1 MDPTLLSLLDSIP
14 QKSPRSK
21 LETHRELIRQLR
33 RKGCTYRDIVRIL
46 HERVGLDVAVSTIH
60 SFIKVRA
67 KHRKQVQYELPP
79 LEPESSV
86 NTPHESRRCCLSNCG
101 AQSKTS
107 RAESKTQALSLRRER
122 TVEARQSRR
131 IAMNTE
137 KKNKRVVFTMGGK
150 GGVGKTGLMVA
161 LAEWFEAH
169 EIPFTLLDL
178 DTENKAR
185 GSLKHFFNGS
195 VAKVNIH
202 TPAGLDAFV
211 DHLESGA
218 AIILADMGAGSGQ
231 VASDWFDAMYE
242 DVAATGARF
251 TAVGVVTPD
260 PASVESVLAWANRLQ
275 ERAQYLI
282 VQNATSP
289 QADFSYWESAEQ
301 AIRFREALSP
311 IVIRMEFRLAE
322 LENPARQH
330 GIRLGQVA
338 TRQNAINELKR
349 ASIVMRAESYRRRLF
364 SEFDR
369 AKEMFLP

>member
-1 MDPTLLSLLDSIP
+1 
-14 QKSPRSK
+14 
-21 LETHRELIRQLR
+21 
-33 RKGCTYRDIVRIL
+33 
-46 HERVGLDVAVSTIH
+46 
-60 SFIKVRA
+60 
-67 KHRKQVQYELPP
+67 
-79 LEPESSV
+79 
-86 NTPHESRRCCLSNCG
+86 
-101 AQSKTS
+101 
-107 RAESKTQALSLRRER
+107 
-122 TVEARQSRR
+122 
-131 IAMNTE
+131 MNAPA
-137 KKNKRVVFTMGGK
+137 KNKRVVFTMGGK

-161 LAEWFEAH
+161 LAEWFEAN

-195 VAKVNIH
+195 VTKVNIH
-202 TPAGLDAFV
+202 TPAGLDTFV

-231 VASDWFDAMYE
+231 IASEWFDAMYD
-242 DVAATGARF
+242 DVSAAGTRF

-275 ERAQYLI
+275 ERAQYVV
-282 VQNATSP
+282 VQNATNP
-289 QADFSYWESAEQ
+289 QSDFGYWDSAEQ

>member
-1 MDPTLLSLLDSIP
+1 
-14 QKSPRSK
+14 
-21 LETHRELIRQLR
+21 
-33 RKGCTYRDIVRIL
+33 
-46 HERVGLDVAVSTIH
+46 
-60 SFIKVRA
+60 
-67 KHRKQVQYELPP
+67 
-79 LEPESSV
+79 
-86 NTPHESRRCCLSNCG
+86 
-101 AQSKTS
+101 
-107 RAESKTQALSLRRER
+107 
-122 TVEARQSRR
+122 
-131 IAMNTE
+131 MNAPA
-137 KKNKRVVFTMGGK
+137 KNKRVVFTMGGK

-161 LAEWFEAH
+161 LAEWFEAN

-195 VAKVNIH
+195 VTKVNIH
-202 TPAGLDAFV
+202 TPAGLDTFV

-231 VASDWFDAMYE
+231 IASEWFDAMYD
-242 DVAATGARF
+242 DVSATGARF

-275 ERAQYLI
+275 ERAQYVV
-282 VQNATSP
+282 VQNATNP
-289 QADFSYWESAEQ
+289 QSDFGYWDSAEQ